1 MLKFDTEIYLDPSL
15 SKKVLESI
23 RDQKKIDYKNLK
35 ISYLRKRIKNLEK
48 KFQSKLN
55 NNLKL
60 NYKNYLFWQLVKEE
74 YNLEN
79 LNIKKKIGNKKNEVN
94 INFTY
99 FIKFL
104 GFNPSLLSL
113 LIFSKEIKKIVKLN
127 NFFETLQNKIDLEN
141 INTSERIKFINL
153 LEKREINIVTP
164 LCPDYEHVKV
174 GNNLFKYTFKKLG
187 SGIGMMATRFLS
199 IYSDLLSLFLKE
211 KVNLKIHLLY
221 GDFEGFSKI
230 NCNRLKETE
239 ASFLKKIDL
248 SSQKLSQKIDNK
260 KTCGAVVKN
269 LADKKKWKNRVKKNI
284 QIIKNEMKKDLEFR
298 IKVLEIAESRAHL
311 YASWFPTLDKNKYL
325 EIVIE
330 QGAEYTTMGDL
341 FYKKYKNL
349 CVLAFDHSKMKIFY
363 TLNNS
368 FPVLYG
374 RKRY

>member
-23 RDQKKIDYKNLK
+23 RDQKKIDYKTLK

>member
-23 RDQKKIDYKNLK
+23 RDQKKIDYKTLK

-79 LNIKKKIGNKKNEVN
+79 LDIKKKIGNKKNEVN